1 MALQPRRSL
10 DAEGGP
16 EEILDSTTP
25 SAFLSA
31 WLRNSRLLPPAPRE
45 TFLGYYHNFGDLRS
59 DRLRWAYDRQLQEIS
74 QLVSERPGL
83 RVLEVGAGCGTESL
97 WFAKLG
103 ASVTSIDIKED
114 RLEAARARHAVL
126 EALAGHRI
134 DCRFERRSLIEMPGS
149 EQFDLVWVQQ
159 TFHHLEPRAD
169 CVAAI
174 VGLLRPG
181 GAAVISE
188 VNAWNPFIQLMLLR
202 RRGLNTITYYEDAD
216 GNRIHYG
223 NERIL
228 PAAALVRWFRRA
240 GLVDPKVSY
249 YRVLPSHPAFD
260 RLAGIERRLA
270 SWPLTPLFTHYNL
283 VARKPL

>member
-1 MALQPRRSL
+1 MLQSGSSL
-10 DAEGGP
+10 RADGGP
-16 EEILDSTTP
+16 EDILAATKP
-25 SAFLSA
+25 SEFLSA
-31 WLRNSRLLPPAPRE
+31 WLRNSQILPPTARE
-45 TFLGYYHNFGDLRS
+45 TFLGYYHNFGHLQS

-74 QLVSERPGL
+74 QLVSERSGL

-103 ASVTSIDIKED
+103 ARVTSIDVKED
-114 RLEAARARHAVL
+114 RLEVARARQAAL
-126 EALAGHRI
+126 DDLAGRKI
-134 DCRFERRSLIEMPGS
+134 DCRFERRSLVEMPES

-159 TFHHLEPRAD
+159 TFHHLEPRAE

-174 VGLLRPG
+174 VRLLRPG

-202 RRGLNTITYYEDAD
+202 RRGFNTITYYEDAD
-216 GNRIHYG
+216 GKRIYYG

-228 PAAALVRWFRRA
+228 PAAALVQWFRRA

-260 RLAGIERRLA
+260 RLAGIERRMG
-270 SWPLTPLFTHYNL
+270 SWPLKPLFTHYNL
-283 VARKPL
+283 VARRPL